1 MDPTNSNGF
10 LFRRSNLRGPSA
22 FKQETKQQK
31 PQEKEIPIQ
40 AMAALKVSK
49 KCRTQRHRPHDLP
62 TWRQIKT
69 LSNQAENL
77 ISQQGMPQNP
87 ENIFVSMLA
96 LLVFA
101 SPAQDD
107 LIDHTYW
114 VYIPNPSLL
123 LLVIEW
129 DRYRTNRIH

>member
-62 TWRQIKT
+62 TWRQIKI

-77 ISQQGMPQNP
+77 ISQQGVPRNP
-87 ENIFVSMLA
+87 KKFFVIC
-96 LLVFA
+96 LLC
-101 SPAQDD
+101 
-107 LIDHTYW
+107 
-114 VYIPNPSLL
+114 LL
-123 LLVIEW
+123 LLPPAQADLVDYTYW
-129 DRYRTNRIH
+129 A